1 MKELNFERMEEI
13 QGGDWVDWM
22 DGACAITG
30 VLSWKN
36 VVMYGTGAGTS
47 ICVGYAVGRWLGSL

>member
-1 MKELNFERMEEI
+1 MKELSFEKMEKH
-13 QGGDWVDWM
+13 QGGDWVDWA

-36 VVMYGTGAGTS
+36 VIFATGLGVTF
-47 ICVGYAVGRWLGSL
+47 CVGYAVGRWLGSLD